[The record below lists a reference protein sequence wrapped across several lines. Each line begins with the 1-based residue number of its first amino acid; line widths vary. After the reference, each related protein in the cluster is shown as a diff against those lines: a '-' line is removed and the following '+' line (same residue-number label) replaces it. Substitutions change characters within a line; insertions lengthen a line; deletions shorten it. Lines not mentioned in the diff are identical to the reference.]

1 MEAKARRK
9 RSLCSRPIIWS
20 FGYLSFFLE
29 KILTLC
35 ICIYT
40 RNYSDGPEVPSA
52 VSQTNHAGCCC
63 CCCCSWASLIGNQI
77 EGGKQKN
84 LNSVNMQT
92 SSKLLGPGAADPQIR
107 FGGSDWHWKWLDRSV
122 QSFSFSLSL
131 PLSAFGLEQMMNM
144 KRVKTTE
151 KTPSLLHHLWC
162 QCVRW
167 VSGAAAAAERERA
180 QTDTS
185 LRYTNRK
192 WWTGGSWRES
202 FSLYR
207 LFFRSF
213 SSYLLFFCFVF
224 PVDRRCVW
232 HETGSFVT
240 DDFSFSHLQRIAIK
254 RSTRSFSFL
263 LLFSSILFCFF
274 GSVSVLFSYNRLG
287 WNIKSTVCVGP
298 VSLKPKWISFLKKHF
313 K

>member
-1 MEAKARRK
+1 MHM
-9 RSLCSRPIIWS
+9 
-20 FGYLSFFLE
+20 Y
-29 KILTLC
+29 
-35 ICIYT
+35 IYT
-40 RNYSDGPEVPSA
+40 RNYSGGPEVPSA
-52 VSQTNHAGCCC
+52 VSQTNHAGCCCC

-131 PLSAFGLEQMMNM
+131 SHSL
-144 KRVKTTE
+144 
-151 KTPSLLHHLWC
+151 PSLWNKWWIWNGWRKDSLFITSHLWC

-167 VSGAAAAAERERA
+167 VSGAAAAERERA

-207 LFFRSF
+207 LFSF
-213 SSYLLFFCFVF
+213 LFFLSPFSYFVFCFVF

-254 RSTRSFSFL
+254 RSTRSFFFFVVVFFHL
-263 LLFSSILFCFF
+263 VLFF

-298 VSLKPKWISFLKKHF
+298 VSLKPK
-313 K
+313 